1 MLDLTEY
8 MDRTIEELA
17 VDCILA
23 VMIIME
29 VENEKD

>member
-8 MDRTIEELA
+8 MDRSIEELL

-29 VENEKD
+29 GEG

>member
-8 MDRTIEELA
+8 MDRSMEELV

-29 VENEKD
+29 VKK